1 LGLHTGL
8 NLLEHKSS
16 MKKLEVKESKVDLRA
31 MEEELKQAKLFLNE
45 SSAHD
50 VFNFDTIDRNFLP
63 HTYQAFSG
71 SNSPQSSKTK
81 RNTQSKFYLG
91 QISPEQ

>member
-1 LGLHTGL
+1 
-8 NLLEHKSS
+8 

-50 VFNFDTIDRNFLP
+50 VFNFDAIDRNFLP
-63 HTYQAFSG
+63 HTY
-71 SNSPQSSKTK
+71 
-81 RNTQSKFYLG
+81 
-91 QISPEQ
+91 